1 MEPCHRAEQYQ
12 IGTNSSHKFLFTFH
26 WILLCTVLGPVACWQ
41 PLMTC
46 FSTLI
51 TASKNW
57 SHHQQNSTV
66 DAHLWIGF
74 ILLMLCWHDFFG
86 WVSGADLT
94 SRHRF
99 TAVHM
104 CILPLCPW
112 KRFGLILQSS
122 KYRKCKLFHTS
133 IFAAPCWI
141 GILHFNSLSTTNLF
155 FKHH

>member
-99 TAVHM
+99 TAVHNVYSPSVSVEEVWPDPAEFQVREM
-104 CILPLCPW
+104 QTIP
-112 KRFGLILQSS
+112 
-122 KYRKCKLFHTS
+122 
-133 IFAAPCWI
+133 
-141 GILHFNSLSTTNLF
+141 HFNFCSTLLDWSLTF
-155 FKHH
+155 QFPEHY